1 VMAARIYSDKQRQVA
16 EKRLADGDPAT
27 AIARELNLHLHTV
40 VRWRKAL
47 GIKPH
52 PWGWPLG
59 RSRKKEG
66 K

>member
-1 VMAARIYSDKQRQVA
+1 MPARIYSDKQRQVA

-27 AIARELNLHLHTV
+27 AIARELNLHEHTV
-40 VRWRKAL
+40 ARWRDAL

-52 PWGWPLG
+52 RRGWPLG

>member
-1 VMAARIYSDKQRQVA
+1 MPARIYSDKQRQVA

-27 AIARELNLHLHTV
+27 AIARELNLHERTV
-40 VRWRKAL
+40 ARWRDSL

-52 PWGWPLG
+52 QRGWPLG

>member
-1 VMAARIYSDKQRQVA
+1 MGAATFNPEERRAA
-16 EKRLADGDPAT
+16 EKRLADGEPAS
-27 AIARELNLHLHTV
+27 AVARQLNLHIRTV
-40 VRWRKAL
+40 ARWRDAL

-52 PWGWPLG
+52 PWGWPIG